1 MPEPVDLLIEGI
13 VVTMDSDRRMFRDG
27 AVAVR
32 GDRIVAVDDAA
43 DLRARFDPARV
54 LGGSRRIVI
63 PGLIDCHNH
72 LAQALVREYAL
83 EDYPNIYRVYIPT
96 EMAMDEQDA
105 DVSARFG
112 ISQLLRAGV
121 TTVAETTCTPEH
133 EEPIARAVMETG
145 MRCAMARGLGDRTA
159 KLASNYD
166 QIDERSSFR
175 DDPGALREDLEVT
188 ERWLTRWRTEG
199 EGRLRPYIHNLG
211 LPSCS
216 DERFLA
222 TKDMAARHD
231 AGVMCHINRDRE
243 EIEMIFS
250 LFGERPIEHL
260 STIGALDDRFLAI
273 HAMLTTEREINLLAE
288 AGAAVAHAP
297 IVCTDIVSAVTKV
310 VGMRTAGVTVGLG
323 CDTVINDLFKVMRIA
338 FVMHGQGTGIP
349 LYDPLAFRTQ
359 DAMTMA
365 TIDAARALRWAHE
378 IGSLEVGKAADVVIV
393 DAENTRLT
401 PTYDPVG
408 TLVRYAVG
416 TDVESVVVAG
426 RLVVDEGRVLT
437 VDETPLLDEA
447 ERLGEKLGRVL
458 GPRRYHPLTGAPA
471 SHRPAPRDEPARA

>member
-1 MPEPVDLLIEGI
+1 MAESVDLLIEGTI
-13 VVTMDSDRRMFRDG
+13 ITMDPARRVIRDG
-27 AVAVR
+27 AVAVG
-32 GDRIVAVDDAA
+32 GDRIVAVGPATEVRERYDAP
-43 DLRARFDPARV
+43 RT
-54 LGGSRRIVI
+54 LGGDRRIVL

-83 EDYPNIYRVYIPT
+83 EDYPNIYRVYIPC
-96 EMAMDEQDA
+96 EMAMDQHDA

-121 TTVAETTCTPEH
+121 TTVAETTCTLEH

-145 MRCAMARGLGDRTA
+145 IRCAMARGLGDRVSR
-159 KLASNYD
+159 LASNYE
-166 QIDERSSFR
+166 QITERSSYV
-175 DDPGALREDLEVT
+175 DDPGALREDLATTKEWLD
-188 ERWLTRWRTEG
+188 RWATEG

-222 TKDMAARHD
+222 TKELAAERNT
-231 AGVMCHINRDRE
+231 GVMCHINRDRE
-243 EIEMIFS
+243 EIELIFS

-260 STIGALDDRFLAI
+260 NTIGALDDRFLAI
-273 HAMLTTEREINLLAE
+273 HAMLTTEREIRMLAE

-310 VGMRTAGVTVGLG
+310 VSMRTAGVTVGLG

-338 FVMHGQGTGIP
+338 FVMHGQSSGIP
-349 LYDPLAFRTQ
+349 LYDPMAFSTE
-359 DAMTMA
+359 DAMSMA
-365 TIDAARALRWAHE
+365 TIDAARALRWDQE

-393 DAENTRLT
+393 DAENSRLT
-401 PTYDPVG
+401 PAYHPVG

-416 TDVESVVVAG
+416 TDVESVLVAG
-426 RLVVDEGRVLT
+426 RVVVEGGRVLAI
-437 VDETPLLDEA
+437 DEPALLDEA
-447 ERLGEKLGRVL
+447 EQLGEKLGQVL
-458 GPRRYHPLTGAPA
+458 GPRRYTPLP
-471 SHRPAPRDEPARA
+471 

>member
-1 MPEPVDLLIEGI
+1 MSEPVDLLIEGNVI
-13 VVTMDSDRRMFRDG
+13 TMDSERRVLPDG

-32 GDRIVAVDDAA
+32 GDRIVAVGDASE
-43 DLRARFDPARV
+43 LRERYEPARR
-54 LGGSRRIVI
+54 LGGRRRIVL

-83 EDYPNIYRVYIPT
+83 EDYPNIYRVYIPA
-96 EMAMDEQDA
+96 EMAMNELDA
-105 DVSARFG
+105 EVSAKFG

-121 TTVAETTCTPEH
+121 TTVAETTCTKEH
-133 EEPIARAVMETG
+133 EEPIAGTVMETG
-145 MRCAMARGLGDRTA
+145 IRCAMARGLGDRTS

-166 QIDERSSFR
+166 QIDERSSYS
-175 DDPGALREDLEVT
+175 DDPGFLREDLAVT
-188 ERWLTRWRTEG
+188 EEWLERWSVEG
-199 EGRLRPYIHNLG
+199 QGRLRPWIHNLG
-211 LPSCS
+211 VPSCS

-222 TKDMAARHD
+222 TKELAEKHD

-243 EIEMIFS
+243 EIELSFS

-260 STIGALDDRFLAI
+260 HRIGALGDRFLAI
-273 HAMLTTEREINLLAE
+273 HAMLTTDREIHMLAE

-310 VGMRTAGVTVGLG
+310 VAMRAAGVTVGLG

-338 FVMHGQGTGIP
+338 FVMHGQASGIP
-349 LYDPLAFRTQ
+349 LYDPIGFTTE

-365 TIDAARALRWAHE
+365 TIDAASAIRWDDE
-378 IGSLEVGKAADVVIV
+378 IGSLEPGKAADVVVV

-401 PTYDPVG
+401 PTYQPVG

-416 TDVESVVVAG
+416 TDVETVVVAG
-426 RLVVDEGRVLT
+426 CIVVDDGRVLT
-437 VDETPLLDEA
+437 VDEPALLDEA
-447 ERLGEKLGRVL
+447 VRLGDKLGAAL
-458 GPRRYHPLTGAPA
+458 GPRRYRPLPL
-471 SHRPAPRDEPARA
+471 ERAAV

>member
-1 MPEPVDLLIEGI
+1 MPDSADLLIEGTVI
-13 VVTMDSDRRMFRDG
+13 TMDPARRVIRDG
-27 AVAVR
+27 AVAVK
-32 GDRIVAVDDAA
+32 GDRVVAVD
-43 DLRARFDPARV
+43 RAEDVRTRFDAERT
-54 LGGSRRIVI
+54 LGGKRRIVL

-83 EDYPNIYRVYIPT
+83 EDYPNIYRVYIPC
-96 EMAMDEQDA
+96 EIAMDQHDA

-121 TTVAETTCTPEH
+121 TTVAETTCTLEH

-145 MRCAMARGLGDRTA
+145 IRCAMARGLGDRTS

-166 QIDERSSFR
+166 QIDERSSYQ
-175 DDPGALREDLEVT
+175 DDPGALREDLATT
-188 ERWLTRWRTEG
+188 EQWLTRWSTEG

-222 TKDMAARHD
+222 TKELAAGHD
-231 AGVMCHINRDRE
+231 TGVMCHINRDRE
-243 EIEMIFS
+243 EIELIFS

-260 STIGALDDRFLAI
+260 NTIGALDDRFLAI
-273 HAMLTTEREINLLAE
+273 HAMLTTDREIRMLAE
-288 AGAAVAHAP
+288 AGSAVAHAP

-310 VGMRTAGVTVGLG
+310 VSMRAAGVTVGLG

-338 FVMHGQGTGIP
+338 FVMHGQSSGIP
-349 LYDPLAFRTQ
+349 LYDPLAFSTE

-365 TIDAARALRWAHE
+365 TIDAARALRWDHE
-378 IGSLEVGKAADVVIV
+378 IGSLETGKAADVVVV

-401 PTYDPVG
+401 PAYHPVG

-426 RLVVDEGRVLT
+426 RVVVDAGRVLT
-437 VDETPLLDEA
+437 VDEPSLLDEA
-447 ERLGEKLGRVL
+447 EQLGDKLGRVL
-458 GPRRYHPLTGAPA
+458 GPRRYHSLPV
-471 SHRPAPRDEPARA
+471 EPAGARV

>member
-1 MPEPVDLLIEGI
+1 MSEPADLVVEGT
-13 VVTMDSDRRMFRDG
+13 VVTMDRDRRVLRDG
-27 AVAVR
+27 AVAVT
-32 GDRIVAVDDAA
+32 GDRIAAVGTADDV
-43 DLRARFDPARV
+43 RARFDAERT
-54 LGGSRRIVI
+54 LGGRRRIVL

-83 EDYPNIYRVYIPT
+83 EDYPNIYRVYIPC
-96 EMAMDEQDA
+96 EMAMDQHDA

-121 TTVAETTCTPEH
+121 TTVAETTCTLEH

-145 MRCAMARGLGDRTA
+145 IRCAMARGLGDRTS

-166 QIDERSSFR
+166 QIDERSSFH
-175 DDPGALREDLEVT
+175 DDPGALRADLDAT
-188 ERWLTRWRTEG
+188 EEWLTRWGAEG

-222 TKDMAARHD
+222 TKELAARHD
-231 AGVMCHINRDRE
+231 TGVMCHINRDRE
-243 EIEMIFS
+243 EIELIFS

-260 STIGALDDRFLAI
+260 DTIGALDDRFLAI
-273 HAMLTTEREINLLAE
+273 HAMLTTDREIRMLAE

-310 VGMRTAGVTVGLG
+310 VAMRAADVTVGLG

-349 LYDPLAFRTQ
+349 LYDPLAFRTH
-359 DAMTMA
+359 DAMAMA
-365 TIDAARALRWAHE
+365 TIDAARALRWDHE
-378 IGSLEVGKAADVVIV
+378 IGSLEVGKAADVVVV
-393 DAENTRLT
+393 DADNTRLT

-416 TDVESVVVAG
+416 TDVESVVLAG
-426 RLVVDEGRVLT
+426 RVVVDGGRVLT
-437 VDETPLLDEA
+437 VDEPALLDEA
-447 ERLGEKLGRVL
+447 ERLGDKLGRVL
-458 GPRRYHPLTGAPA
+458 GPRRYHPLPG
-471 SHRPAPRDEPARA
+471 EPAGVQV

>member
-1 MPEPVDLLIEGI
+1 MPEPADLLIEGTVI
-13 VVTMDSDRRMFRDG
+13 TMDPARRVIRDG
-27 AVAVR
+27 AVAVKD
-32 GDRIVAVDDAA
+32 DRIVAVDGA
-43 DLRARFDPARV
+43 DDVRARFDAERT
-54 LGGSRRIVI
+54 LGGTRRFVL

-83 EDYPNIYRVYIPT
+83 EDYPNIYRVYIPC
-96 EMAMDEQDA
+96 EIAMDQHDA

-121 TTVAETTCTPEH
+121 TTVAETTCTLEH
-133 EEPIARAVMETG
+133 EEPIARAIMETG
-145 MRCAMARGLGDRTA
+145 IRCAMARGLGDRTS

-166 QIDERSSFR
+166 QIDERSSFQ
-175 DDPGALREDLEVT
+175 DDPGALREDLATT
-188 ERWLTRWRTEG
+188 EEWLTRWSTEG

-222 TKDMAARHD
+222 TKDLAVRHD
-231 AGVMCHINRDRE
+231 TGVMCHINRDRE
-243 EIEMIFS
+243 EIELIFA

-260 STIGALDDRFLAI
+260 NAIGALDERFLAI
-273 HAMLTTEREINLLAE
+273 HAMLTTDREIRMLAE
-288 AGAAVAHAP
+288 AGSAVAHAP

-310 VGMRTAGVTVGLG
+310 VSMRAAGVTVGLG

-338 FVMHGQGTGIP
+338 FVMHGQSSGVP
-349 LYDPLAFRTQ
+349 LYDPLAFSTE

-365 TIDAARALRWAHE
+365 TIDAARALRWDHE
-378 IGSLEVGKAADVVIV
+378 IGSLEAGKAADVVVV

-401 PTYDPVG
+401 PAYHPVG

-426 RLVVDEGRVLT
+426 RVVVDEGRVLT
-437 VDETPLLDEA
+437 VEDPALLDEA
-447 ERLGEKLGRVL
+447 ERLGEKLGQVL
-458 GPRRYHPLTGAPA
+458 GPRRYHPLPV
-471 SHRPAPRDEPARA
+471 EPG

>member
-1 MPEPVDLLIEGI
+1 MSESADLIIDGT
-13 VVTMDSDRRMFRDG
+13 VVTMDPDRRVFRDG
-27 AVAVR
+27 AVAVK
-32 GDRIVAVDDAA
+32 GDRIAAVGAA
-43 DLRARFDPARV
+43 EDVRARFEAQRT
-54 LGGSRRIVI
+54 LGGSRRIVL

-83 EDYPNIYRVYIPT
+83 EDYPNIYRVYIPC
-96 EMAMDEQDA
+96 EMAMDQHDA
-105 DVSARFG
+105 DVSARFA

-121 TTVAETTCTPEH
+121 TTVAETTCTLEH
-133 EEPIARAVMETG
+133 EEPIARAVMEAG
-145 MRCAMARGLGDRTA
+145 IRCAMARGLGDRTSQ
-159 KLASNYD
+159 LASNYE
-166 QIDERSSFR
+166 QIDERSSFD

-188 ERWLTRWRTEG
+188 EEWLTRWSVEG
-199 EGRLRPYIHNLG
+199 QGRLRPYIHNLG

-216 DERFLA
+216 DDRFLA
-222 TKDMAARHD
+222 TKELAARHD
-231 AGVMCHINRDRE
+231 TGVMCHISRDRE
-243 EIEMIFS
+243 EIELIFS

-260 STIGALDDRFLAI
+260 ETIGALDDRFLAI
-273 HAMLTTEREINLLAE
+273 HAMLTTDREIRMLAE

-310 VGMRTAGVTVGLG
+310 VSMRTAGVTVGLG

-338 FVMHGQGTGIP
+338 FVMHAQSTGIP
-349 LYDPLAFRTQ
+349 LYDPLAFRTH

-365 TIDAARALRWAHE
+365 TIDAARALRWDHE
-378 IGSLEVGKAADVVIV
+378 IGSLEAGKAADVVVV

-426 RLVVDEGRVLT
+426 RVVVEGGSVLT
-437 VDETPLLDEA
+437 VDEPALLDEA
-447 ERLGEKLGRVL
+447 ERLGDKLGRVL
-458 GPRRYHPLTGAPA
+458 GPRRYHPLPIGPA
-471 SHRPAPRDEPARA
+471 SAEL

>member
-1 MPEPVDLLIEGI
+1 
-13 VVTMDSDRRMFRDG
+13 
-27 AVAVR
+27 VR
-32 GDRIVAVDDAA
+32 ANFDAE
-43 DLRARFDPARV
+43 RT
-54 LGGSRRIVI
+54 LGGTRRIVL

-83 EDYPNIYRVYIPT
+83 EDYPNIYRVYIPC
-96 EMAMDEQDA
+96 EIAMDQHDA

-145 MRCAMARGLGDRTA
+145 IRCAMARGLGDRTSR
-159 KLASNYD
+159 LASNYE
-166 QIDERSSFR
+166 QIDDRSSFE
-175 DDPGALREDLEVT
+175 DDPGALRDDLAVT
-188 ERWLTRWRTEG
+188 EEWLTRWATEG
-199 EGRLRPYIHNLG
+199 QGRLRPYIHNLG

-222 TKDMAARHD
+222 TKDLAAQHD
-231 AGVMCHINRDRE
+231 TGVMCHINRDRE
-243 EIEMIFS
+243 EIELIFS

-260 STIGALDDRFLAI
+260 NTIGALDDRFLAI
-273 HAMLTTEREINLLAE
+273 HAMLTTDREIHMLAE
-288 AGAAVAHAP
+288 AGSAVAHAP

-310 VGMRTAGVTVGLG
+310 VSMRAAGVTVGLG

-338 FVMHGQGTGIP
+338 FVMHGQSSGIP
-349 LYDPLAFRTQ
+349 LYDPLAFSTE

-365 TIDAARALRWAHE
+365 TIDAARALRWDHE
-378 IGSLEVGKAADVVIV
+378 IGSLETGKAADVVVV

-401 PTYDPVG
+401 PSYNPVG

-426 RLVVDEGRVLT
+426 RVVVDAGRVLS
-437 VDETPLLDEA
+437 VDEPSLLDEA
-447 ERLGEKLGRVL
+447 ELLGDKLGRVL
-458 GPRRYHPLTGAPA
+458 GPRRYHPLPVEPTGAPL
-471 SHRPAPRDEPARA
+471 

>member
-1 MPEPVDLLIEGI
+1 MSESADLLIEGTVI
-13 VVTMDSDRRMFRDG
+13 TMDPARRVIRDG
-27 AVAVR
+27 AVAVKSN
-32 GDRIVAVDDAA
+32 RIVAVDRAHDV
-43 DLRARFDPARV
+43 RARFDTERT
-54 LGGSRRIVI
+54 LGGTRRFVL

-83 EDYPNIYRVYIPT
+83 EDYPNIYRVYIPC
-96 EMAMDEQDA
+96 EIAMDQHDA

-121 TTVAETTCTPEH
+121 TTVAETTCTLEH
-133 EEPIARAVMETG
+133 EEPIAQAVMKTG
-145 MRCAMARGLGDRTA
+145 IRCAMARGLGDRTS

-166 QIDERSSFR
+166 QIDERSSFQ
-175 DDPGALREDLEVT
+175 DDPGALREDLATT
-188 ERWLTRWRTEG
+188 EEWLTRWSTEG

-222 TKDMAARHD
+222 TQDLAVRHD
-231 AGVMCHINRDRE
+231 TGVMCHINRDRE
-243 EIEMIFS
+243 EIELIFS
-250 LFGERPIEHL
+250 LLGERPIEHL
-260 STIGALDDRFLAI
+260 HTIGALDDRFLAI
-273 HAMLTTEREINLLAE
+273 HAMLTTDREIRMLAE

-310 VGMRTAGVTVGLG
+310 VSMRAAGVTVGLG

-338 FVMHGQGTGIP
+338 FVMHGQSSGIP
-349 LYDPLAFRTQ
+349 LYDPLAFSTE

-365 TIDAARALRWAHE
+365 TIEAARTLRWDHE
-378 IGSLEVGKAADVVIV
+378 IGSLEAGKAADVVVV

-401 PTYDPVG
+401 PAYHPVG

-426 RLVVDEGRVLT
+426 RVVVDEGRVLT
-437 VDETPLLDEA
+437 VEEPALLDEA
-447 ERLGEKLGRVL
+447 ERLGDKLGQVL
-458 GPRRYHPLTGAPA
+458 GPRRYHPLPV
-471 SHRPAPRDEPARA
+471 EPG

>member
-1 MPEPVDLLIEGI
+1 MPDPADLLIEGTVI
-13 VVTMDSDRRMFRDG
+13 TMDPDRRVIRDG
-27 AVAVR
+27 AVAVKD
-32 GDRIVAVDDAA
+32 DRIVAVDRA
-43 DLRARFDPARV
+43 DDVRARFEAQRT
-54 LGGSRRIVI
+54 LGGNRRIVL

-83 EDYPNIYRVYIPT
+83 EDYPNIYRVYIPC
-96 EMAMDEQDA
+96 EIAMDEHDA

-112 ISQLLRAGV
+112 IAQLLRAGV
-121 TTVAETTCTPEH
+121 TTVAETTCSANH
-133 EEPIARAVMETG
+133 EEPIAQAVMETG
-145 MRCAMARGLGDRTA
+145 IRCAMARGLGDRTS

-166 QIDERSSFR
+166 QIDERSSFQ
-175 DDPGALREDLEVT
+175 DDPGALREDLATTDE
-188 ERWLTRWRTEG
+188 WLTRWSTEG

-222 TKDMAARHD
+222 TKELAARHD
-231 AGVMCHINRDRE
+231 TGVMCHINRDRE
-243 EIEMIFS
+243 EIELIFS

-260 STIGALDDRFLAI
+260 NSIGALDERFLAI
-273 HAMLTTEREINLLAE
+273 HAMLTTDREIRMLAE

-310 VGMRTAGVTVGLG
+310 VSMRTAGVTVGLG

-338 FVMHGQGTGIP
+338 FVMHGQSSGIP
-349 LYDPLAFRTQ
+349 LYDPLAFSTE

-365 TIDAARALRWAHE
+365 TIDAARALRWDHE
-378 IGSLEVGKAADVVIV
+378 IGSLETGKAADVVVV

-401 PTYDPVG
+401 PAYHPVG

-426 RLVVDEGRVLT
+426 RVVVDAGRVLT
-437 VDETPLLDEA
+437 VDEPSLLDEA
-447 ERLGEKLGRVL
+447 ERLGDKLGRVL
-458 GPRRYHPLTGAPA
+458 GPRRYRPLPAEPTGTPLA
-471 SHRPAPRDEPARA
+471 

>member
-1 MPEPVDLLIEGI
+1 MPEHADLLIEGTVI
-13 VVTMDSDRRMFRDG
+13 TMDPKRRVIRDG
-27 AVAVR
+27 AVAVT
-32 GDRIVAVDDAA
+32 GDRIAAVGAA
-43 DLRARFDPARV
+43 DEVRSAYGAERT
-54 LGGSRRIVI
+54 LGGGRRIVL

-96 EMAMDEQDA
+96 EMAMDQHDA

-121 TTVAETTCTPEH
+121 TTVAETTCTFEH
-133 EEPIARAVMETG
+133 EEPIAQAVMDTG
-145 MRCAMARGLGDRTA
+145 IRCAMARGLGDRTS

-166 QIDERSSFR
+166 QIDERSSYS
-175 DDPGALREDLEVT
+175 DDPGKLREDLATTEEWL
-188 ERWLTRWRTEG
+188 ERWAGEG

-222 TKDMAARHD
+222 TKELAQRRDT
-231 AGVMCHINRDRE
+231 GVMCHISRDRE
-243 EIEMIFS
+243 EIELIFS

-260 STIGALDDRFLAI
+260 NTIGALDGRFLAI
-273 HAMLTTEREINLLAE
+273 HAMLTTDREIRMLAE

-310 VGMRTAGVTVGLG
+310 VAMRTAGVTVGLG

-338 FVMHGQGTGIP
+338 FVMHGQSTGIP
-349 LYDPLAFRTQ
+349 LYDPLAFSTE
-359 DAMTMA
+359 DAMEMA
-365 TIDAARALRWAHE
+365 TIDAARALRWDNE
-378 IGSLEVGKAADVVIV
+378 IGSLEPGKAADVVVV

-401 PTYDPVG
+401 PAYHPVG

-426 RLVVDEGRVLT
+426 RIVVDDKRVLT
-437 VDETPLLDEA
+437 VDEPALLDEA
-447 ERLGEKLGRVL
+447 EQLGDKLGRVL
-458 GPRRYHPLTGAPA
+458 GPRRYHPLPVDPAPA
-471 SHRPAPRDEPARA
+471 RTPG

>member
-1 MPEPVDLLIEGI
+1 MPESADVLIEGTVI
-13 VVTMDSDRRMFRDG
+13 TMDPDRRVIRDG
-27 AVAVR
+27 AVAVS
-32 GDRIVAVDDAA
+32 GDRIAAVGEAGE
-43 DLRARFDPARV
+43 LRERFEAERT
-54 LGGSRRIVI
+54 LGGRRRMVL

-83 EDYPNIYRVYIPT
+83 EDYPNIYRVYIPA
-96 EMAMDEQDA
+96 EMVMDEHDA

-133 EEPIARAVMETG
+133 EEPIARAVMDTG
-145 MRCAMARGLGDRTA
+145 IRCAMARGLGDRTSR
-159 KLASNYD
+159 LASNYD
-166 QIDERSSFR
+166 QIEGRSSFE
-175 DDPGALREDLEVT
+175 DDPGALREDLAVT
-188 ERWLTRWRTEG
+188 REWLAHWDTEG

-222 TKDMAARHD
+222 TKDLAEEHD
-231 AGVMCHINRDRE
+231 TGVMCHINRDRE
-243 EIEMIFS
+243 EIELIFS

-260 STIGALDDRFLAI
+260 NSIGALDDRFLAI
-273 HAMLTTEREINLLAE
+273 HAMLTTDREIRMLAE

-310 VGMRTAGVTVGLG
+310 VAMRTAGVTVGLG

-338 FVMHGQGTGIP
+338 FVMHGQGSGIP
-349 LYDPLAFRTQ
+349 LYDPLAFSTE
-359 DAMTMA
+359 DALSMA
-365 TIDAARALRWAHE
+365 TIDAARALRWDHE
-378 IGSLEVGKAADVVIV
+378 IGSLEAGKAADVVVV
-393 DAENTRLT
+393 DADNTRLT
-401 PTYDPVG
+401 PAYHPVG

-426 RLVVDEGRVLT
+426 RVVVDDGRVLT
-437 VDETPLLDEA
+437 VDEPAVLDAAELLGD
-447 ERLGEKLGRVL
+447 KLGRVL
-458 GPRRYHPLTGAPA
+458 GPRRYHPLPV
-471 SHRPAPRDEPARA
+471 EP

>member
-1 MPEPVDLLIEGI
+1 VPEPVDLLIEGI
-13 VVTMDSDRRMFRDG
+13 VVTMDADRQVWREG

-32 GDRIVAVDDAA
+32 GDRIVAVDEA
-43 DLRARFDPARV
+43 DELRARYEPTRV
-54 LGGSRRIVI
+54 VGGRRRIVV

-83 EDYPNIYRVYIPT
+83 EDYPNIYRVYIPC
-96 EMAMDEQDA
+96 EMAMDQNDA

-121 TTVAETTCTPEH
+121 TTVAETTCTLEH
-133 EEPIARAVMETG
+133 EEPIAKAVMETG
-145 MRCAMARGLGDRTA
+145 IRCAMARGLGDRTS

-166 QIDERSSFR
+166 QIDERSSYR
-175 DDPGALREDLEVT
+175 DDPGALREDLEAT
-188 ERWLTRWRTEG
+188 EEWLTRWQTQG

-216 DERFLA
+216 DDRFLA
-222 TKDMAARHD
+222 TKDLAVRHD
-231 AGVMCHINRDRE
+231 TSVMCHINRDRE

-260 STIGALDDRFLAI
+260 NTIGALDDRFLAI
-273 HAMLTTEREINLLAE
+273 HAMLTTDREIRMLAE
-288 AGAAVAHAP
+288 VGAAVAHAP

-310 VGMRTAGVTVGLG
+310 VAMRAAGVTVGLG

-349 LYDPLAFRTQ
+349 LYDPLAFRTE

-365 TIDAARALRWAHE
+365 TIDAARALRWEDE
-378 IGSLEVGKAADVVIV
+378 IGSLEVGKAADVVVI

-416 TDVESVVVAG
+416 TDVETVVVAG
-426 RLVVDEGRVLT
+426 RVVVEEGRVLT
-437 VDETPLLDEA
+437 VDEPALLDDA
-447 ERLGEKLGRVL
+447 EQLGNKLGRVL
-458 GPRRYHPLTGAPA
+458 EPRRYHPLRAQTP
-471 SHRPAPRDEPARA
+471 SDRRSPRDAPARA

>member
-1 MPEPVDLLIEGI
+1 MPDSADLLIEGTVI
-13 VVTMDSDRRMFRDG
+13 AMDQERRVIRDG
-27 AVAVR
+27 AVAVT
-32 GDRIVAVDDAA
+32 GDRIAAVGPADEVRAAYDAE
-43 DLRARFDPARV
+43 RT
-54 LGGSRRIVI
+54 LGGGRRIVL

-96 EMAMDEQDA
+96 EMAMDQHDA

-121 TTVAETTCTPEH
+121 TTVAETTCTFEH
-133 EEPIARAVMETG
+133 EEPIAKAVMDTG
-145 MRCAMARGLGDRTA
+145 IRCAMARGLGDRVS
-159 KLASNYD
+159 KLASNYE
-166 QIDERSSFR
+166 QIDERSSYS
-175 DDPGALREDLEVT
+175 DDPGRLREDLATT
-188 ERWLTRWRTEG
+188 EEWLTRWKTEG
-199 EGRLRPYIHNLG
+199 GGRLRPYIHNLG

-222 TKDMAARHD
+222 TKELAAEYD
-231 AGVMCHINRDRE
+231 TGVMCHINRDRE
-243 EIEMIFS
+243 EVELIFS

-260 STIGALDDRFLAI
+260 NTIDALDDRFLAI
-273 HAMLTTEREINLLAE
+273 HAMLTTDREIRMLAE

-297 IVCTDIVSAVTKV
+297 IVCTDIVSAVTNV

-338 FVMHGQGTGIP
+338 FVMHGQSKGITY
-349 LYDPLAFRTQ
+349 YDPLAFGVE
-359 DAMTMA
+359 DAMEMA
-365 TIDAARALRWAHE
+365 TIEAARALRWEHE
-378 IGSLEVGKAADVVIV
+378 IGSLEPGKAADVVVV

-401 PTYDPVG
+401 PTYHPVG

-426 RLVVDEGRVLT
+426 RIVVDDKRVLT
-437 VDETPLLDEA
+437 VDEPSLLDEA
-447 ERLGEKLGRVL
+447 ELLGEKLGGVL
-458 GPRRYHPLTGAPA
+458 GPRRYHPLPVE
-471 SHRPAPRDEPARA
+471 PAPERTPR

>member
-1 MPEPVDLLIEGI
+1 MPDPADLLIEGTVI
-13 VVTMDSDRRMFRDG
+13 TMDPDRRVIRDG
-27 AVAVR
+27 AVAVKD
-32 GDRIVAVDDAA
+32 DRIVAVDRA
-43 DLRARFDPARV
+43 DDVRARFEAQRT
-54 LGGSRRIVI
+54 LGGNRRIVL

-83 EDYPNIYRVYIPT
+83 EDYPNIYRVYIPC
-96 EMAMDEQDA
+96 EIAMDEHDA

-112 ISQLLRAGV
+112 IAQLLRAGV
-121 TTVAETTCTPEH
+121 TTVAETTCSANH
-133 EEPIARAVMETG
+133 EEPIAQAVMETG
-145 MRCAMARGLGDRTA
+145 IRCAMARGLGDRTS

-166 QIDERSSFR
+166 QIDERSSFQ
-175 DDPGALREDLEVT
+175 DDPGALREDLATTDE
-188 ERWLTRWRTEG
+188 WLTRWTTEG

-222 TKDMAARHD
+222 TKELAARHD
-231 AGVMCHINRDRE
+231 TGVMCHINRDRE
-243 EIEMIFS
+243 EIELIFS

-260 STIGALDDRFLAI
+260 NSIGALDERFLAI
-273 HAMLTTEREINLLAE
+273 HAMLTTDREIRMLAD

-310 VGMRTAGVTVGLG
+310 VSMRTAGVTVGLG

-338 FVMHGQGTGIP
+338 FVMHGQSSGIP
-349 LYDPLAFRTQ
+349 LYDPLAFSTE

-365 TIDAARALRWAHE
+365 TIDAARALRWDHE
-378 IGSLEVGKAADVVIV
+378 IGSLETGKAADVVVV

-401 PTYDPVG
+401 PAYHPVG

-426 RLVVDEGRVLT
+426 RVVVDAGRVLT
-437 VDETPLLDEA
+437 VDEPSLLDEA
-447 ERLGEKLGRVL
+447 ERLGDKLGRVL
-458 GPRRYHPLTGAPA
+458 GPRRYRPLPAEPTGTPLA
-471 SHRPAPRDEPARA
+471 

>member
-1 MPEPVDLLIEGI
+1 MAESVDLLIEGTI
-13 VVTMDSDRRMFRDG
+13 ITMDPARRVIRDG
-27 AVAVR
+27 AVAVG
-32 GDRIVAVDDAA
+32 GDRIVAVGPAPEVRERYDAP
-43 DLRARFDPARV
+43 RT
-54 LGGSRRIVI
+54 LGGDRRIVL

-83 EDYPNIYRVYIPT
+83 EDYPNIYRVYIPC
-96 EMAMDEQDA
+96 EMAMDQHDA

-121 TTVAETTCTPEH
+121 TTVAETTCTLEH

-145 MRCAMARGLGDRTA
+145 IRCAMARGRGDRVSR
-159 KLASNYD
+159 LASNYE
-166 QIDERSSFR
+166 QITERSSYV
-175 DDPGALREDLEVT
+175 DDPGALREDLATTKEWLD
-188 ERWLTRWRTEG
+188 RWATEG

-222 TKDMAARHD
+222 TKELAAERNT
-231 AGVMCHINRDRE
+231 GVMCHINRDRE
-243 EIEMIFS
+243 EIELIFS

-260 STIGALDDRFLAI
+260 NTIGALDDRFLAI
-273 HAMLTTEREINLLAE
+273 HAMLTTEREIRMLAE

-310 VGMRTAGVTVGLG
+310 VSMRTAGVTVGLG

-338 FVMHGQGTGIP
+338 FVMHGQSSGIP
-349 LYDPLAFRTQ
+349 LYDPMAFSTE
-359 DAMTMA
+359 DAMSMA
-365 TIDAARALRWAHE
+365 TIDAARALRWDQE

-393 DAENTRLT
+393 DAENSRLT
-401 PTYDPVG
+401 PAYHPVG

-416 TDVESVVVAG
+416 TDVESVLVAG
-426 RLVVDEGRVLT
+426 RVVVEGGRVLAI
-437 VDETPLLDEA
+437 DEPALLDEA
-447 ERLGEKLGRVL
+447 EQLGEKLGQVL
-458 GPRRYHPLTGAPA
+458 GPRRYTPLP
-471 SHRPAPRDEPARA
+471 